1 MVALGELVKSVR
13 RHHPNA
19 DSDLISRAYE
29 YAEWAHRDQ
38 KRKSGDPYFVH
49 PASVAGILADLRLD
63 PASVCAGLLHDVVE
77 DTSATFE
84 ELADEFGLEIADLV
98 DGVTKLTKVNFNSRE
113 DRQAESFRKMVMAMA
128 KDLRVLL
135 VKLCDRL
142 DNMRS
147 LEHMKT
153 ESQERIARETM
164 EIYAPLANRL
174 GMHKLKSELED
185 LSLKYLE
192 PDQYQHITKKLS
204 ASRRERERYID
215 GVAKS
220 LKARL
225 AEMGFAAEVSGGAR
239 HITSIYRKM
248 QEHHCRFE
256 QVFDITSFT
265 VRVESEADCY
275 ATLGVVHSRWTPIP
289 GRFKDYIALTKPNRY
304 QSLHT
309 AVVGPGQRRLEIR
322 IRTNEMNRV
331 AEVGVAA
338 HWYTDETADRSGALK
353 PEDAARFKWLKELA
367 TFQNDLKDPAEFFES
382 VKIDLF
388 PDEVYAFTPK
398 GDVKVLPRGASVLDF
413 AYSIHSEVGDRCSG
427 GRANGQPVP
436 PRYKIRSGDLLE
448 ITTAKNVKPS
458 KDWVDFCVTSRA
470 KNHVRSYLRSQHR
483 MKSVNLGREL
493 FETEMRAAGLSYG
506 KFFKNP
512 DQVSTLIKSNG
523 SETLDDLLLGIGYG
537 KVQPEELIK
546 ILNSSGGGD
555 DAVPASIRTGP
566 LEKIVDRVTGRDHTG
581 IRVNGADDTLVRYAR
596 CCNALAGDPI
606 IGFITRGRGV
616 TVHRR
621 DCAKAFNSDPERRV
635 DVSWGANAKGARP
648 VSLKIVT
655 QNTPGILATVG
666 RAFSAQKIN
675 LTEAICKANEDGT
688 AQNEFTFTCNDLAQL
703 KTVMRALVKV
713 KGVVAVERT

>member
-265 VRVESEADCY
+265 VRVESEAD
-275 ATLGVVHSRWTPIP
+275 
-289 GRFKDYIALTKPNRY
+289 
-304 QSLHT
+304 
-309 AVVGPGQRRLEIR
+309 
-322 IRTNEMNRV
+322 
-331 AEVGVAA
+331 
-338 HWYTDETADRSGALK
+338 
-353 PEDAARFKWLKELA
+353 
-367 TFQNDLKDPAEFFES
+367 
-382 VKIDLF
+382 
-388 PDEVYAFTPK
+388 
-398 GDVKVLPRGASVLDF
+398 
-413 AYSIHSEVGDRCSG
+413 
-427 GRANGQPVP
+427 
-436 PRYKIRSGDLLE
+436 
-448 ITTAKNVKPS
+448 
-458 KDWVDFCVTSRA
+458 
-470 KNHVRSYLRSQHR
+470 
-483 MKSVNLGREL
+483 
-493 FETEMRAAGLSYG
+493 
-506 KFFKNP
+506 
-512 DQVSTLIKSNG
+512 
-523 SETLDDLLLGIGYG
+523 
-537 KVQPEELIK
+537 
-546 ILNSSGGGD
+546 
-555 DAVPASIRTGP
+555 
-566 LEKIVDRVTGRDHTG
+566 
-581 IRVNGADDTLVRYAR
+581 
-596 CCNALAGDPI
+596 
-606 IGFITRGRGV
+606 
-616 TVHRR
+616 
-621 DCAKAFNSDPERRV
+621 
-635 DVSWGANAKGARP
+635 
-648 VSLKIVT
+648 
-655 QNTPGILATVG
+655 
-666 RAFSAQKIN
+666 
-675 LTEAICKANEDGT
+675 
-688 AQNEFTFTCNDLAQL
+688 
-703 KTVMRALVKV
+703 
-713 KGVVAVERT
+713 

>member
-1 MVALGELVKSVR
+1 MGALGELVKSVR